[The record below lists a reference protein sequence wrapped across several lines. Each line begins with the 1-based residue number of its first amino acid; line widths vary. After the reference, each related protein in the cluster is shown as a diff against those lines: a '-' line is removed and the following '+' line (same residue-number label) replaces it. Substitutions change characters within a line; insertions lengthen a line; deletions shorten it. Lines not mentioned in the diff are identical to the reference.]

1 MKDKREDGVG
11 RKRRRE
17 NIIMEDVLEVALER

>member
-1 MKDKREDGVG
+1 MKDKPEDGVG